1 MISRRTLL
9 RATATLG
16 PFALLSGFSFPA
28 SAASQKISKKTAG
41 YQDHPNNGQQCSK
54 CRFFQAPHSCQLV
67 EGTIKKDGWCTLFQA
82 KS

>member
-9 RATATLG
+9 RATASIG
-16 PFALLSGFSFPA
+16 PLALLSGLSGRA

-41 YQDHPNNGQQCSK
+41 YQDHPNDDQQCAK
-54 CRFFQAPHSCQLV
+54 CRFFQKPHSCQLV
-67 EGTIKKDGWCTLFQA
+67 EGKIDKDGWCTLFQA